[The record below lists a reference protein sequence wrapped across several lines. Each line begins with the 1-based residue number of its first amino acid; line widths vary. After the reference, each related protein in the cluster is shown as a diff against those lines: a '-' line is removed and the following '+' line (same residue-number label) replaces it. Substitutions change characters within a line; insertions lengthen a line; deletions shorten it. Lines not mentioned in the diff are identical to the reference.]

1 MPGWSVRVLILSAVV
16 AIAASEGRSQVPTAP
31 PPAAPASMQGGPLRP
46 FAIFR
51 LDPAFDRILA
61 PGTSLETIATIPG
74 AKGEGPLWRKGRLQ
88 FSDQKGGAIY
98 EVKLD
103 GTYRVLLEMAGG
115 PMDPNAGVDQ
125 GPNGQ
130 APWKQGSVVFT
141 RNGHR
146 DIARMDRNGKVT
158 SLVATWEGK
167 RFNSP
172 NDLVV
177 GRDGTVW
184 FSDPPYGLPGGNRP
198 PAPGEPP
205 PDKQIPFNGVFRFK
219 DGKVTPVITDMDRP
233 NGIGLSPDG
242 RTLYVSN
249 TRPFYMRA
257 YTIGRD
263 GTLANMREVIRFPE
277 DHSYGRGAFD
287 GLKIDSQG
295 NIWTTGPGGLW
306 ILAPDGKPLGRIQM
320 PAFASNLAFGGDY
333 KSLFLTSGPDIYRI
347 RTLVKGQ
354 VPAFTEK

>member
-1 MPGWSVRVLILSAVV
+1 M
-16 AIAASEGRSQVPTAP
+16 
-31 PPAAPASMQGGPLRP
+31 RP
-46 FAIFR
+46 FSVLGLGALLLLAAADAHGQSPEAGPTPQRVQQPAGQPRPFQIFP
-51 LDPAFDRILA
+51 LDPAFNRLVA
-61 PGTSLETIATIPG
+61 PGTQLETIATITG

-98 EVKLD
+98 EVNLD

-130 APWKQGSVVFT
+130 APWKLGSVVFT

-146 DIARMDRNGKVT
+146 DIARMDRNGEVT
-158 SLVATWEGK
+158 SLVAAWEGK

-177 GRDGTVW
+177 GRDGTIW
-184 FSDPPYGLPGGNRP
+184 FSDPPYGLPGINRP
-198 PAPGEPP
+198 PGSGPP
-205 PDKQIPFNGVFRFK
+205 PDRQIPFSGVFRFK

-257 YTIGRD
+257 YAIGRD
-263 GTLANMREVIRFPE
+263 GTLSNMREVIRIPE
-277 DHSYGRGAFD
+277 DHPYGRGAFD
-287 GLKIDSQG
+287 GLKIDSRG

-306 ILAPDGKPLGRIQM
+306 ILAPDGKPLGRIQL
-320 PAFASNLAFGGDY
+320 PAFASNLAFGDDY

-347 RTLVKGQ
+347 RTRVKGQ
-354 VPAFTEK
+354 TPAFTEK